1 MMKIHIGELLHS
13 YFEEKRIRRAALAR
27 LMDMNLRSVLLYEQ
41 KESIKTDRLLEICV
55 HLKHNFF
62 ADIAQHL
69 PEHYTKTQPEVTA
82 LHEKITA
89 LEHQNELL
97 TTQLNLLKELM
108 RKD

>member
-1 MMKIHIGELLHS
+1 LKTYLKKYRIHQ
-13 YFEEKRIRRAALAR
+13 AVLAR
-27 LMDMNLRSVLLYEQ
+27 KTGINYSVL
-41 KESIKTDRLLEICV
+41 IKAAKRDSLQASMLWNLSHV
-55 HLKHNFF
+55 LGHNLF

-82 LHEKITA
+82 LHEKIAA

-97 TTQLNLLKELM
+97 TSQLNLLKEVM